1 MTFSSFPEPRLAEY
15 VQRGKVTRYE
25 EITPVKKSKLLW
37 TDGNR
42 QATARF
48 SIPYVGELT
57 IEVES
62 EIPGAE
68 AEQSVAERRALAI
81 RHAKLLVRNLA
92 NELERQ
98 SA

>member
-1 MTFSSFPEPRLAEY
+1 MS
-15 VQRGKVTRYE
+15 
-25 EITPVKKSKLLW
+25 KSTLQW
-37 TDGNR
+37 TDEQQ
-42 QATARF
+42 QAKAQF
-48 SIPYVGELT
+48 SIPYVGQLT

-62 EIPGAE
+62 GLPGSGST
-68 AEQSVAERRALAI
+68 QTPAERKALAI

>member
-1 MTFSSFPEPRLAEY
+1 M
-15 VQRGKVTRYE
+15 
-25 EITPVKKSKLLW
+25 KKSKLLW
-37 TDGNR
+37 TDENR
-42 QATARF
+42 QAKARF
-48 SIPYVGELT
+48 SITYVGELT

-62 EIPGAE
+62 EVPGGGSRNAE
-68 AEQSVAERRALAI
+68 ERKALAM